1 MAPNQRLT
9 YGIIAVV
16 FIAIALAIIVFVP
29 RGESGPN
36 PVVVLE
42 TSMGTIKIEL
52 DREKAPV
59 TVDNFLKYVDSKHY
73 DGTIFHRV
81 IPDFMIQGGGFEP
94 GLRPKRSKF
103 DPIRNEA
110 SNGLSN
116 KQGTIAMAR
125 TNDPNSATDQFFINT
140 ADNSSKLDRTS
151 RNAGYAVFGK
161 VTEGLDV
168 ALKIEA
174 VRTESAGGHDDVP
187 IQDVVIK
194 SIRRAE

>member
-110 SNGLSN
+110 GNGLSN

-125 TNDPNSATDQFFINT
+125 TDDPNSATDQFFINT
-140 ADNSSKLDRTS
+140 TDNSSKLDRTS
-151 RNAGYAVFGK
+151 RSAGYAVFGK
-161 VTEGLDV
+161 VTNGMDV

-174 VRTESAGGHDDVP
+174 VRTHSAAGHDDVP
-187 IQDVVIK
+187 VQDVIVK